1 MSDKKKL
8 LLSYIFP
15 LITAILAMGGLMG
28 CSDDNDELQQSQ
40 YGYVQ
45 FKLYK
50 SASYSDGVD
59 ARATDKLN
67 LLDNAKKIEVIM
79 QHDGSTISQSL
90 VLNAYN
96 ETNAEFGLRSDKL
109 QLLVGAIIAIFLLR
123 RSLPTRDL
131 QA

>member
-67 LLDNAKKIEVIM
+67 LYHMNIFYLVFVIAVEITGGIAFYCILNIARRIIFKKVI
-79 QHDGSTISQSL
+79 
-90 VLNAYN
+90 
-96 ETNAEFGLRSDKL
+96 K
-109 QLLVGAIIAIFLLR
+109 
-123 RSLPTRDL
+123 
-131 QA
+131 

>member
-15 LITAILAMGGLMG
+15 FIAAILATGGLMG

-40 YGYVQ
+40 YGYLQ

-50 SASYSDGVD
+50 SASYNDMVD

-67 LLDNAKKIEVIM
+67 LLDNAKKIEVIN
-79 QHDGSTISQSL
+79 G
-90 VLNAYN
+90 V
-96 ETNAEFGLRSDKL
+96 
-109 QLLVGAIIAIFLLR
+109 
-123 RSLPTRDL
+123 
-131 QA
+131 